1 MKQLLSLFLLATLSL
16 TTTAQDNTQQST
28 NKADL
33 ELKVANRM
41 RADATTHGKT
51 ALNTAS
57 APFYHGVASGDPL
70 QDRVIIWTRVT
81 DDDATAIDVTW
92 QMATDPQMTD
102 IVVLGQVTTDAS
114 KDFTVKVDVEGLEPQ
129 TTYYYNFSALGETSV
144 TGRTRTAATTADHL
158 KFGIVSCSNYQS
170 GYYNAYA
177 RLSELNDLDAIIHL
191 GDYIYEYHEGGY
203 GYTEEVGRGH
213 EPTNEIISLEDYRT
227 RYSFYRLDAD
237 LQAIH
242 QQHPFIHMWDDHE
255 TANDSYKDG
264 AENHNEG
271 EGDWEVR
278 KSNGKQAFYEWLPMR
293 NTENNKMYRSIS
305 YGDMAEIIILDT
317 RLEGRTKQAESV
329 TDPDFESEERTIL
342 GETQREWFKDK
353 LANSDAQWKLVAN
366 QVVFS
371 PLALESLIA
380 LTELAE
386 QIVVDI
392 WEGYPAD
399 QAQIVNFITD
409 NDISNIAFLTGDV
422 HVTFGLDVAADP
434 ANPDAYNPATGE
446 GSIAV
451 EMVTPSITSDGYDE
465 VLGTTFANLIQGA
478 LGNTNPQLKKVNLFD
493 HGYYIL
499 DVTPEKLQGDWYY
512 VETHLEPTDVQSYG
526 NGLFTN
532 NNDNYLQETTTA
544 APPKETQEAPAP
556 NPVGIENDIEM
567 VKNFVVL
574 ANYPNPTSQMSTL
587 NYGLSKPMN
596 VNIAL
601 FDVKGQLISQLV
613 NGMQEAGLYSLS
625 FNAEKLAKGTYFYK
639 ITTDEGTISQTLVVQ

>member
-1 MKQLLSLFLLATLSL
+1 MS
-16 TTTAQDNTQQST
+16 
-28 NKADL
+28 
-33 ELKVANRM
+33 
-41 RADATTHGKT
+41 
-51 ALNTAS
+51 
-57 APFYHGVASGDPL
+57 
-70 QDRVIIWTRVT
+70 
-81 DDDATAIDVTW
+81 
-92 QMATDPQMTD
+92 
-102 IVVLGQVTTDAS
+102 
-114 KDFTVKVDVEGLEPQ
+114 PQ

-144 TGRTRTAATTADHL
+144 TGRTRTAATNAEHL

-191 GDYIYEYHEGGY
+191 GDYIYEYEEGGY
-203 GYTEEVGRGH
+203 GYTEEVSRGH
-213 EPTNEIISLEDYRT
+213 EPQEEIISLEDYRT
-227 RYSFYRLDAD
+227 RYSFYRLDPD
-237 LQAIH
+237 LQAVH
-242 QQHPFIHMWDDHE
+242 QQHPFINMWDDHE

-264 AENHNEG
+264 AENHDAD

-305 YGDMAEIIILDT
+305 YGDMAEIIVLDT

-329 TDPDFESEERTIL
+329 NDADFASEDRTIL

-371 PLALESLIA
+371 PLAMEALIA
-380 LTELAE
+380 ITDLAE

-399 QAQIVNFITD
+399 QTQMVNFITD

-422 HVTFGLDVAADP
+422 HVTFGLDVTPEPDNADS
-434 ANPDAYNPATGE
+434 YNPETGE

-465 VLGTTFANLIQGA
+465 VLGSSFADIIQTA

-493 HGYYIL
+493 HGYYVL

-512 VETHLEPTDVQSYG
+512 VGTHLEP
-526 NGLFTN
+526 N
-532 NNDNYLQETTTA
+532 
-544 APPKETQEAPAP
+544 
-556 NPVGIENDIEM
+556 
-567 VKNFVVL
+567 
-574 ANYPNPTSQMSTL
+574 
-587 NYGLSKPMN
+587 LS
-596 VNIAL
+596 
-601 FDVKGQLISQLV
+601 LIH
-613 NGMQEAGLYSLS
+613 
-625 FNAEKLAKGTYFYK
+625 
-639 ITTDEGTISQTLVVQ
+639 I

>member
-1 MKQLLSLFLLATLSL
+1 
-16 TTTAQDNTQQST
+16 
-28 NKADL
+28 
-33 ELKVANRM
+33 
-41 RADATTHGKT
+41 
-51 ALNTAS
+51 
-57 APFYHGVASGDPL
+57 
-70 QDRVIIWTRVT
+70 
-81 DDDATAIDVTW
+81 
-92 QMATDPQMTD
+92 
-102 IVVLGQVTTDAS
+102 
-114 KDFTVKVDVEGLEPQ
+114 
-129 TTYYYNFSALGETSV
+129 
-144 TGRTRTAATTADHL
+144 
-158 KFGIVSCSNYQS
+158 
-170 GYYNAYA
+170 
-177 RLSELNDLDAIIHL
+177 
-191 GDYIYEYHEGGY
+191 
-203 GYTEEVGRGH
+203 
-213 EPTNEIISLEDYRT
+213 
-227 RYSFYRLDAD
+227 
-237 LQAIH
+237 
-242 QQHPFIHMWDDHE
+242 MWDDHE

-264 AENHNEG
+264 AENHDAD

-305 YGDMAEIIILDT
+305 YGDMAEIIVLDT

-329 TDPDFESEERTIL
+329 NDADFASEDRTIL

-371 PLALESLIA
+371 PLAMEALIA

-392 WEGYPAD
+392 WQGYPAD
-399 QAQIVNFITD
+399 QTQMVNFITE

-422 HVTFGLDVAADP
+422 HVTFGLDVTPDP
-434 ANPDAYNPATGE
+434 ANPDAYNPETGE

-465 VLGTTFANLIQGA
+465 TLGTAFADIIQTA

-493 HGYYIL
+493 HGYYVL

-512 VETHLEPTDVQSYG
+512 VGTHLEPNSELNYG

-532 NNDNYLQETTTA
+532 NNDNFLQETTTA
-544 APPKETQEAPAP
+544 APPKEIQENPA
-556 NPVGIENDIEM
+556 PVGIEDASEM
-567 VKNFVVL
+567 AKSFVVL

-587 NYGLSKPMN
+587 NYGLGKPMN

-601 FDVKGQLISQLV
+601 FDVKGQLVSQLV
-613 NGMQEAGLYSLS
+613 EGKQEAGLYSLS